1 MKYALIEDGVVIQI
15 QPNPQDKFIEV
26 ADSIHCGL
34 LFDGKAFTAPIRVID
49 PQIAINATEKA
60 AKLTGIEFNGVM
72 CSATKED
79 QWGLASIKSYV
90 VDGQSIN
97 FEFENGT
104 SLLLT
109 PDNIEYFEALW
120 FPFRLGFFKG

>member
-1 MKYALIEDGVVIQI
+1 MKYALIESGVVVQV
-15 QPNPQDKFIEV
+15 QPNEQNGFIEV
-26 ADSIHCGL
+26 ADNIHCGL
-34 LFDGKAFTAPIRVID
+34 LYNGETFTPPVHVID
-49 PQIAINATEKA
+49 PQIAIDAA
-60 AKLTGIEFNGVM
+60 AKIAKLNGIEFNGVM

-79 QWGLASIKSYV
+79 QWGLASIKFYV
-90 VDGQSIN
+90 VNGQSIN